1 MHTCN
6 SNAGETEV
14 QTGFEASPGYRAR
27 DGLKT
32 QQNKKVVMVRLG
44 LQLRWFSSCLDSVLN
59 PAINSSFWEVEAEGS
74 EVQVHPQLRRI

>member
-27 DGLKT
+27 VGLKT
-32 QQNKKVVMVRLG
+32 QQNKKVVMASGAAARL
-44 LQLRWFSSCLDSVLN
+44 V
-59 PAINSSFWEVEAEGS
+59 
-74 EVQVHPQLRRI
+74 